1 MQSYREYIQSISKG
15 IEDAKQ
21 IPLGAVAPLK
31 RETPS
36 TDAPVMLIFAPH
48 PDDECL
54 IGALALRLL
63 QENNFRVKDVAVTQG
78 SNQNRQA
85 ARFKELSDA
94 CGYLG
99 FGVIQTSPVGLQN
112 VRLSTRQNNPM
123 EWSEKVSVI
132 RDIIKR
138 EKPSIIMMPHER
150 DWNSTHIGTHYV
162 VKDALEAIDDISVT
176 VVETEFWGEVENPN
190 LMIEVSDE
198 DLANLLT
205 ALSFHLGEV
214 ARNPYHLLLP
224 AYMQRNVCRGGE
236 VVGGQGGSV
245 PDFRY
250 AMLYR
255 VSKFV
260 NKTFTPIPH
269 KIISTK
275 EKIEI

>member
-94 CGYLG
+94 CGY
-99 FGVIQTSPVGLQN
+99 PN
-112 VRLSTRQNNPM
+112 
-123 EWSEKVSVI
+123 
-132 RDIIKR
+132 
-138 EKPSIIMMPHER
+138 KPSRIAKCAFIDTTKQSNGMER
-150 DWNSTHIGTHYV
+150 
-162 VKDALEAIDDISVT
+162 ESVCY
-176 VVETEFWGEVENPN
+176 
-190 LMIEVSDE
+190 S
-198 DLANLLT
+198 
-205 ALSFHLGEV
+205 
-214 ARNPYHLLLP
+214 RYH
-224 AYMQRNVCRGGE
+224 
-236 VVGGQGGSV
+236 
-245 PDFRY
+245 
-250 AMLYR
+250 
-255 VSKFV
+255 
-260 NKTFTPIPH
+260 
-269 KIISTK
+269 
-275 EKIEI
+275 